1 MIFPRNGQIDPLVCH
16 QRLYCCLQVDYYG
29 ENTRL
34 FASLIAGSPDRPGAA
49 ADHLADKRL
58 AQIRSLSI
66 VGSQPLIGQ
75 HRDKTRIKSLSIAGS
90 QHLQSSQWA
99 DGSPGRIPQNKS
111 LPIVCSTRTFP
122 AGVLALS
129 TAGCLHLQLLIHI

>member
-75 HRDKTRIKSLSIAGS
+75 HRDKTRIKSLSFVQSASTFSLHSGLMALLVGYHRINHCLLFVVLEHS
-90 QHLQSSQWA
+90 LLVCQHCLQRA
-99 DGSPGRIPQNKS
+99 ACIFNY
-111 LPIVCSTRTFP
+111 
-122 AGVLALS
+122 
-129 TAGCLHLQLLIHI
+129 